1 MMSNVIA
8 FEFPPI
14 NELLRWKDVW
24 AAGSLNKVGLIA
36 VASAL
41 IGIFIFMSAAQ
52 KNPKVA
58 PTGTR
63 NLAEVAV
70 EFIEDN
76 IIMQTM
82 GRDGLGWT
90 PFLLTLFVFIY
101 LCNLPGIIP

>member
-41 IGIFIFMSAAQ
+41 IGIQSLGNMNTSR
-52 KNPKVA
+52 N
-58 PTGTR
+58 GTR
-63 NLAEVAV
+63 KKNMV
-70 EFIEDN
+70 
-76 IIMQTM
+76 
-82 GRDGLGWT
+82 T
-90 PFLLTLFVFIY
+90 PK
-101 LCNLPGIIP
+101 